1 MPLSRPP
8 LAFIARHTSTPFDAA
23 PDAFRRRPDVAIR
36 TRGNRPSLFSRTIRG
51 GCFAIGLLI
60 LVTQFSLAAEFAAR
74 GMEPPRLGDSYE
86 TDLILNGA
94 ASELI
99 ADAFF
104 EAIFV
109 IGWRVIRCK
118 TDIPPDDPW

>member
-1 MPLSRPP
+1 
-8 LAFIARHTSTPFDAA
+8 
-23 PDAFRRRPDVAIR
+23 
-36 TRGNRPSLFSRTIRG
+36 
-51 GCFAIGLLI
+51 
-60 LVTQFSLAAEFAAR
+60 VTQFSLAAEFAAR

>member
-1 MPLSRPP
+1 M
-8 LAFIARHTSTPFDAA
+8 
-23 PDAFRRRPDVAIR
+23 
-36 TRGNRPSLFSRTIRG
+36 
-51 GCFAIGLLI
+51 
-60 LVTQFSLAAEFAAR
+60 TQFSLAAEFAAR

-118 TDIPPDDPW
+118 TDIPPDDPWLRTRGRRRFVVTDGIATRGY